1 MNKEIIEHIFFK
13 KVVMPD
19 QYEQNPHVSLN
30 NVKEEALIEEEIE
43 RRIKRLNLLSR
54 RLKKHAER
62 LLRNEGESV
71 AADA

>member
-1 MNKEIIEHIFFK
+1 MNKEIIEHIFFRK
-13 KVVMPD
+13 AVMPD